1 MRAVTRPSRIALI
14 VGAAILVAALAWVAW
29 IGVRGWL
36 AKEELD
42 SARALTADLRDAVA
56 SGDLAAATATT
67 ERMLAHADSAAGLTS
82 DPLWRAA
89 EVVPVAGA
97 NLAAARVISAELT
110 EVLSDAALPMM
121 ESAGL
126 LVDQLRLPE
135 GGIDTALLAS
145 QQPAFEGAQTTLAAS
160 ADRLGRIDTDA
171 LAPPVRAAVEK
182 LEETV
187 SELLPVVGAL
197 DDAAAVLPSS
207 LGEDGPRTILVM
219 LQNNAELRTAGG
231 ITGSFVELRADA
243 GRLSLVSQ
251 ADSSEFARTMSP
263 VVPIPASTLAL
274 YGDQVGRFVQNATM
288 PADFDLSARLVSQWW
303 QTRTG
308 RTPDTILAVDPL
320 VLRSL
325 LSVTGPIATE
335 QGAITADGL
344 VDQLLVEP
352 YMSLDAAAQTAKFRS
367 TATAVFTQIADFDID
382 PVAFATAL
390 AEPIADGRISVWS
403 AHPEEQEVLA
413 QTSLAGPAARQR
425 AAGPDA
431 FAVYFN
437 DATGGKMDSLL
448 EVAIASGSAS
458 CRPDDRQDIVVSVT
472 LTNTVEPNAVA
483 TLPTAMTGGGHFG
496 ARIGDIA
503 TNVSVSAPAGSFFGG
518 VSVAGE
524 PLLSVDVE
532 EEGLSVSSARV
543 EVAPGESQTVEFRF
557 VAAST
562 DPVEPTVMHT
572 PLIDEA
578 AVSEA
583 RVECG

>member
-36 AKEELD
+36 AKDELD
-42 SARALTADLRDAVA
+42 SARALTADLRSAVE
-56 SGDLAAATATT
+56 SGDLDAATATT
-67 ERMLAHADSAAGLTS
+67 ERMLAHADSASGLTS

-89 EVVPVAGA
+89 EIVPVAGA

-110 EVLSDAALPMM
+110 DVLSDSALPMM
-121 ESAGL
+121 DSARL

-145 QQPAFEGAQTTLAAS
+145 QQPAFEKAQTTLAAS
-160 ADRLGRIDTDA
+160 ADRLGQIDPDA
-171 LAPPVRAAVEK
+171 LAAPVRDAVRQ
-182 LEETV
+182 LDQAI
-187 SELLPVVGAL
+187 SDLLPIVGAL
-197 DDAAAVLPSS
+197 DDSAAVLPSS
-207 LGEDGPRTILVM
+207 LGGDGPRTILVM

-243 GRLSLVSQ
+243 GRLTLVSQ
-251 ADSSEFARTMSP
+251 ADSSEFERTGSP
-263 VVPIPASTLAL
+263 IIPIPSPTLAL

-303 QTRTG
+303 QIRTG
-308 RTPDTILAVDPL
+308 RAPDTILSVDPL

-335 QGAITADGL
+335 HGTITADGL

-352 YMSLDAAAQTAKFRS
+352 YMSLDSAAQTAKFRT
-367 TATAVFTQIADFDID
+367 TAAAVFTQIADFDID
-382 PVAFATAL
+382 PVAFAAAL
-390 AEPIADGRISVWS
+390 GTPIADGRVSVWS
-403 AHPEEQEVLA
+403 AHPDEQEVLA
-413 QTSLAGPAARQR
+413 QTALAGPAARQR

-437 DATGGKMDSLL
+437 DATGGKMDSML

-458 CRPDDRQDIVVSVT
+458 CRADERQDIVVSVT
-472 LTNTVEPNAVA
+472 LTNTVEPSAVA

-496 ARIGDIA
+496 ARVGDIS

-532 EEGLSVSSARV
+532 EGGLSVSSARV
-543 EVAPGESQTVEFRF
+543 ELAPGESRTVEFRF
-557 VAAST
+557 VAAGT
-562 DPVEPTVMHT
+562 DPIEPQVMHT
-572 PLIDEA
+572 PLIDDA

-583 RVECG
+583 RVECD

>member
-1 MRAVTRPSRIALI
+1 MLI

-42 SARALTADLRDAVA
+42 SARALTSDLRDAVE
-56 SGDLAAATATT
+56 SGDLDAASATT
-67 ERMLAHADSAAGLTS
+67 ERMLAHAEAASGLTS
-82 DPLWRAA
+82 DPLWRGA

-110 EVLSDAALPMM
+110 EVLSGAALPMM
-121 ESAGL
+121 ESARL

-145 QQPAFEGAQTTLAAS
+145 QQPAFDDARATLAAS
-160 ADRLGRIDTDA
+160 ADELGQIDPDT
-171 LAPPVRAAVEK
+171 LAPPVGDAVRQ
-182 LEETV
+182 LDDAV
-187 SELLPVVGAL
+187 SDLLPIVGAL
-197 DDAAAVLPSS
+197 DDTAAVLPTS
-207 LGEDGPRTILVM
+207 LGSAGPRTILVM

-243 GRLSLVSQ
+243 GKLTLVSQ
-251 ADSSEFARTMSP
+251 ADSSEFERTASP
-263 VVPIPASTLAL
+263 IIPIPAATLAL

-288 PADFDLSARLVSQWW
+288 PADFDLSSRLVSQWW
-303 QTRTG
+303 QARTG
-308 RTPDTILAVDPL
+308 SAPDTVLSVDPL

-335 QGAITADGL
+335 QGTITADDL

-352 YMSLDAAAQTAKFRS
+352 YMSLDAAAQTAKFRT
-367 TATAVFTQIADFDID
+367 TAAAVFTQVADFDID

-390 AEPIADGRISVWS
+390 AAPIAEGRISVWS
-403 AHPEEQEVLA
+403 VHPDEQEILA

-448 EVAIASGSAS
+448 DVAIAAGSAS
-458 CRPDDRQDIVVSVT
+458 CRADDRQDVVVSVT

-496 ARIGDIA
+496 ARVGNIA
-503 TNVSVSAPAGSFFGG
+503 TNVSVSAPEGSFFGG

-543 EVAPGESQTVEFRF
+543 ELAPGETRTVEFRF
-557 VAAST
+557 IAART
-562 DPVEPTVMHT
+562 EPVEPTLLHT
-572 PLIDEA
+572 PLIGDV
-578 AVSEA
+578 AVSVGK
-583 RVECG
+583 VECG